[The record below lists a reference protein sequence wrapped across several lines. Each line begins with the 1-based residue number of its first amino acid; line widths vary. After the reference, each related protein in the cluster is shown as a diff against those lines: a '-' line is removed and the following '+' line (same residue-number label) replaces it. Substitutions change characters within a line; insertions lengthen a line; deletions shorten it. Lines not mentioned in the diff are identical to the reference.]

1 MCDAICASGAN
12 TSALESVRELNCAV
26 LEALYGKCGFCKD
39 VRCSMSYDNWLT
51 SLRLVLVNPFLCK
64 PIFHAFGGAE
74 ALVNTMI
81 MILYASI
88 EGNVASRNVV
98 GELDSIDRLDL
109 CMRLAICVMKEQQ
122 LQRMPVAV
130 LRSSDGK
137 RVLIDM
143 DALK

>member
-1 MCDAICASGAN
+1 
-12 TSALESVRELNCAV
+12 
-26 LEALYGKCGFCKD
+26 
-39 VRCSMSYDNWLT
+39 
-51 SLRLVLVNPFLCK
+51 
-64 PIFHAFGGAE
+64 
-74 ALVNTMI
+74 MI